1 MNPAMATLQK
11 MIPQL
16 VLLSRAALTALIGWQ
31 LALATWQLWPRATD
45 TLPARQAP
53 AQAIRSLTDDSRFTP
68 LDDLQLFG
76 APPVATESVQ
86 APPTVAPVSRLAARI
101 TGLAASSDPKQ
112 SRVIIQLNGEEKV
125 YYIGEKLSGANAR
138 IENIY
143 PDRVIIDHNGKFES
157 LLMYADEA
165 DTPRSALSSAPQPEA
180 TSLKERLQQD
190 PASWSDLVSIA
201 PVMAAGKLQGYRLSP
216 GKQPEL
222 LHKFGLK
229 AGDLATA
236 INGQDLTNP
245 QTAMK
250 LMTELPSMKTLAI
263 SVLRDGQ
270 PVEVRVSF

>member
-31 LALATWQLWPRATD
+31 LALATWQLWPRTTD

-86 APPTVAPVSRLAARI
+86 APPTVAPVSRLAA
-101 TGLAASSDPKQ
+101 SSDPKQ
-112 SRVIIQLNGEEKV
+112 SRMIIQLKGEEKV

-250 LMTELPSMKTLAI
+250 LMAELPTMKTLAI